1 MPNKIQPR
9 IQAVLDQHMFEGQ
22 ARPTL
27 RDVLRAFR
35 DGMEGNDADAIE
47 RQTGM
52 PMEDCIRV
60 ANAAGAVLYC
70 EEL

>member
-1 MPNKIQPR
+1 MHKIQPH
-9 IQAVLDQHMFEGQ
+9 ILAVLDQHMFEGSS
-22 ARPTL
+22 RPTL

-35 DGMEGNDADAIE
+35 DSTDGQDAEAIQ

-52 PMEDCIRV
+52 PMEDCVRV

-70 EEL
+70 EGL